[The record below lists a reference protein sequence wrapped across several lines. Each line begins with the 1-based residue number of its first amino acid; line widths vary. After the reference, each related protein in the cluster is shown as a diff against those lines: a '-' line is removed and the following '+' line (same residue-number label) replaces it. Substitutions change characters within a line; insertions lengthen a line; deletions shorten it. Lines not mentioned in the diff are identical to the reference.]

1 MSSPIRILYWAEG
14 PTHRAA
20 AAALIASVGAEPGP
34 DYSARQK
41 SASGKDQLD
50 KKLPAYNAA
59 AAYEPFLVMRDLDDD
74 AECAPTFLKTKEIT
88 SAEFMCFRLIVRSLE
103 AWLMADA
110 QALANWL
117 QVGIERLPVAP
128 ESLTNPKETLLALA
142 RRSAS
147 RDLKSDLLPSSKSGR
162 QTGPLYAAR
171 LQEFIGDSWNIRRV
185 VASGRAPSLARAVS
199 CLERAI
205 ANYKEA
211 NKLA

>member
-1 MSSPIRILYWAEG
+1 MSLPIRVLYWAEG
-14 PTHRAA
+14 PTDRAA
-20 AAALIASVGAEPGP
+20 AVALIASVGAEPGP

-74 AECAPTFLKTKEIT
+74 AECAPTFLETKEIT
-88 SAEFMCFRLIVRSLE
+88 SAEFMCFRLIVRALE

-117 QVGIERLPVAP
+117 QVGIERIPVAP
-128 ESLTNPKETLLALA
+128 ESLANPKEALLSLA

-147 RDLKSDLLPSSKSGR
+147 SVRSTRRLP
-162 QTGPLYAAR
+162 Q
-171 LQEFIGDSWNIRRV
+171 GDAETCPRPQR
-185 VASGRAPSLARAVS
+185 G
-199 CLERAI
+199 
-205 ANYKEA
+205 YD
-211 NKLA
+211 